1 MTTALPV
8 HEDLVKKMS
17 DKRKVMLIAI
27 INIGVSFL
35 CKVFLLHYG
44 AQGIPLIVPAVLWI
58 FIIKKRQWANV
69 AYLILTIIR
78 SVLGCICVVLL
89 FAYIYRGFDVVPCV
103 LNIILAINY
112 IASLYAVRKIW
123 IE

>member
-1 MTTALPV
+1 
-8 HEDLVKKMS
+8 
-17 DKRKVMLIAI
+17 MLIAI

-89 FAYIYRGFDVVPCV
+89 FAYIYRGFDGVPCV